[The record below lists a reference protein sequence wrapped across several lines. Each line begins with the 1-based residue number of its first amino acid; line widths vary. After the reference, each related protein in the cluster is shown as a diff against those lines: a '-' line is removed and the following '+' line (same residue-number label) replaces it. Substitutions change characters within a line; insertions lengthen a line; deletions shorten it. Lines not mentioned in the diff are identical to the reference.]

1 VPKTQ
6 LKQTSDIN
14 RGIKKFL
21 LSGIVIFA
29 FLAYVLE
36 QRLTNPDGGI
46 SSTATTAAPSG
57 SQNGSGSP
65 AIVPG
70 PASSSPFSTS
80 STPASVQGSYKDGTY
95 TGPQVDVY
103 YGLVEVQATI
113 QNGKLTDVQF
123 LEYPSDRR
131 TSVEI
136 NTIAMPYL
144 QQEAL
149 QAQNANVD
157 IVSGATLTSQG
168 FELSLQT
175 ALSSANK

>member
-6 LKQTSDIN
+6 SKQTSDAN
-14 RGIKKFL
+14 RGIKKLL
-21 LSGIVIFA
+21 LSGIVIFS
-29 FLAYVLE
+29 FLAYALE
-36 QRLTNPDGGI
+36 QRLTNPEGGI
-46 SSTATTAAPSG
+46 SSSPTTGPVPGAADA
-57 SQNGSGSP
+57 SGSP

-70 PASSSPFSTS
+70 PASSPLSSS
-80 STPASVQGSYKDGTY
+80 STPASVQASYKDGTY

-168 FELSLQT
+168 FQLSLQT